1 MEKNNKKSR
10 VALLSVSSNTI
21 LVILKIAAGIMSG
34 SISIISEAIHSG
46 MDLIAALIAFLAVRA
61 ASKPADRE
69 HPYGHGKLENAS
81 GLAEGALI
89 FIAAG
94 MIIFESAKKLLHPAS
109 LEQTGLAVAVMLIAG
124 IINFF
129 VSRVL
134 YKTAKEEDSQA
145 LEADALHLKTDVYT
159 SLAVGAGVL
168 LVKLT
173 GIGILDPLV
182 AMGVALLIIK
192 EAWNLLRG
200 AMNYLTDVKLS
211 DEEERQIV
219 QIIESH
225 QDSYLNYHKLKTRKA
240 GNMRHI
246 DFHITEPENMTVGE
260 AHKIIGMMKKD
271 MCEKL
276 QNTRVS
282 IHVDPQ
288 ESDAEKKE

>member
-1 MEKNNKKSR
+1 M
-10 VALLSVSSNTI
+10 
-21 LVILKIAAGIMSG
+21 
-34 SISIISEAIHSG
+34 
-46 MDLIAALIAFLAVRA
+46 
-61 ASKPADRE
+61 
-69 HPYGHGKLENAS
+69 
-81 GLAEGALI
+81 
-89 FIAAG
+89 
-94 MIIFESAKKLLHPAS
+94 
-109 LEQTGLAVAVMLIAG
+109 
-124 IINFF
+124 
-129 VSRVL
+129 
-134 YKTAKEEDSQA
+134 
-145 LEADALHLKTDVYT
+145 
-159 SLAVGAGVL
+159 
-168 LVKLT
+168 KLT
-173 GIGILDPLV
+173 GIGILEPLV

>member
-173 GIGILDPLV
+173 G
-182 AMGVALLIIK
+182 MGVALLIIK